1 MDDFDLKKY
10 LAEGKLREGIFDRF
24 KNTSEPQNPKSDSPF
39 FPNREISDNRL
50 KIEKFID
57 KEWSR
62 YTGAIEYNEIDDIVN
77 GIEKEWVDNISKY
90 SNIDAFLKDFK
101 EDKRLKKYLAEG
113 KLFEAEVKEY
123 IVTKDDWKKSKF
135 NFEGLADSEFKIKIG
150 GEGKYQKYMLFW
162 KEGGK
167 KYWEWEAGNMTRQLR
182 SALISIAKR
191 KLPITDTVAEGRLSE
206 DIFGKYATRKA
217 PKDTADANNPDYDLY
232 MGNNDTEYR
241 KFYMAL
247 KRLIEKSNKNL
258 DKNFEILDWI
268 ENLLNHIK
276 PEKNNG

>member
-1 MDDFDLKKY
+1 
-10 LAEGKLREGIFDRF
+10 
-24 KNTSEPQNPKSDSPF
+24 
-39 FPNREISDNRL
+39 
-50 KIEKFID
+50 
-57 KEWSR
+57 
-62 YTGAIEYNEIDDIVN
+62 
-77 GIEKEWVDNISKY
+77 
-90 SNIDAFLKDFK
+90 
-101 EDKRLKKYLAEG
+101 
-113 KLFEAEVKEY
+113 FEAEVKEY